1 VHKILKNTLIGFVVC
16 YGCLQLSY
24 TLFDISTRQV
34 DRTANPDLGADQK
47 LSRNPVFLVSY
58 ADGHEV
64 YFQNQHA
71 LAQSAINRGIEFIL
85 NYRRSH
91 IAPYF
96 YEKHRAIL
104 DEKSGSGY
112 WLWKPYIILQTM
124 FSVPDG
130 SIIVYA
136 DAGAIFTGSLMP
148 ILKHLE
154 TYDAIFYR
162 FSAKTNEILKT
173 TIDFQVAEEL
183 GVTHHQDFE
192 TKTHLWAGFMIFR
205 NCNATREFVKNW
217 LELCTNPNFLKGYG
231 KGRHFHDQSL
241 MNIMYLKSSANFV
254 ALPEDDFRPMLK
266 WQHRP
271 PAEASYSLMPYQQ
284 PSMSYYEHKAW
295 RFPPLKWLRYV
306 LFRGWSSSE

>member
-1 VHKILKNTLIGFVVC
+1 MSKFFKKILIVFAIC

-24 TLFDISTRQV
+24 TLFDISTRPI
-34 DRTANPDLGADQK
+34 DPIANPDFGAKEK
-47 LSRNPVFLVSY
+47 LFHDGVYLVSY

-71 LAQSAINRGIEFIL
+71 LAQSAINRGVDFTI

-91 IAPYF
+91 IDKEF
-96 YEKHRAIL
+96 YTKHQALL

-112 WLWKPYIILQTM
+112 WLWKPYVILKTM
-124 FSVPDG
+124 EIAPEG
-130 SIIVYA
+130 SIIIYT

-154 TYDAIFYR
+154 NHDGIFYR
-162 FSAKTNEILKT
+162 YAREIYGTLKT
-173 TIDFQVAEEL
+173 SMDAQVAAEL
-183 GVTHHQDFE
+183 GVTDHPDFNI
-192 TKTHLWAGFMIFR
+192 KPQLWAGFMVFR
-205 NCNATREFVKNW
+205 NCAATRKFVKDW
-217 LELCTNPNFLKGYG
+217 LELCTQSNFVKGYG
-231 KGRHFHDQSL
+231 KGCHQHDQSL
-241 MNIMYLKSSANFV
+241 MNIIYLKNSNRMI
-254 ALPEDDFRPMLK
+254 ALPEDDFQPMLK

-271 PAEASYSLMPYQQ
+271 PTEASFSLMPYQQ

-306 LFRGWSSSE
+306 IVNAWR